1 MREAIGVK
9 PRTHLERE
17 HLARAARRLAS
28 IGLRV
33 DMGRVRIVHAP
44 WLFRLPGF
52 RRFHGYE
59 IGPLIF
65 IRRPLGDV
73 SNDLITH
80 ELTHVW
86 QDQNRRVRMW
96 LSYLVQG
103 YRDNEHEVQAR
114 EAAAST
120 RDVR

>member
-1 MREAIGVK
+1 MKR
-9 PRTHLERE
+9 RSDLERE

-28 IGLRV
+28 IGLHV
-33 DMGRVRIVHAP
+33 NMGRVRIVEAP
-44 WLFRLPGF
+44 WLFRIPGF

-65 IRRPLGDV
+65 VKRPLAQV

-86 QDQNRRVRMW
+86 QDQNRRIRMW

-120 RDVR
+120 RDVA

>member
-1 MREAIGVK
+1 MR
-9 PRTHLERE
+9 PRTDLERE
-17 HLARAARRLAS
+17 HLARAGRRLAS

-33 DMGRVRIVHAP
+33 NLRHVRIVHAP
-44 WLFRLPGF
+44 WLFRIPGF

-59 IGPLIF
+59 IGPLVF
-65 IRRPLGDV
+65 VKRPLPEV

-86 QDQNRRVRMW
+86 QDQNRRIRMW
-96 LSYLVQG
+96 LSYLWQG